1 MIEDY
6 VDENQLRLKYV
17 DEKKSTRKVAKE
29 MGVSAWLVFD
39 RLNKMGLV
47 RSHSEATFL
56 TYKSKI
62 IVLDEERIMDMYNNM
77 KLSTLKIAVELG
89 VSAGTIRDIVRKL
102 GTMRGCKDKCYTPYS
117 EPLSEENQRLMVKK
131 YLDEGKTIHEI
142 SKEMHIDAQKRLH
155 KLGVCRTTVD
165 RMKVKALYENGM
177 PTGQIAE
184 EMGISRPYIYGII
197 KKLGCLRSKS
207 QSAILA
213 WQSSY
218 FPTRQKVDA
227 DIEEI
232 KAMYIDGETTY
243 EIAQK
248 KNLSRVWIC
257 RALKESGLIRSGSE
271 AACLKWQNPQYVKNV
286 ADGLQ
291 RRPSNEEIHVDM
303 LIQESFP
310 SEFEYNGDYRLG
322 VSIGGKTPDWVH
334 INGQKKVIEYNGCFV
349 HCCLQCGYRGF
360 KKHPP
365 EWTRERDKRKL
376 KTYKK
381 HGFETLVLWGH
392 DSDEDVKNKVGEF
405 IKQRSLNLTGVSN
418 TNVK

>member
-6 VDENQLRLKYV
+6 VDEKMLRLKYV

-39 RLNKMGLV
+39 RLNKMGLI

-77 KLSTLKIAVELG
+77 KLSTLKIAAEFG

-117 EPLSEENQRLMVKK
+117 EPLSEENQILMVEK

-197 KKLGCLRSKS
+197 KKFGCLRSKS
-207 QSAILA
+207 ESAILA
-213 WQSSY
+213 WRSSY

-257 RALKESGLIRSGSE
+257 RALKEFGLIRSGSE

-291 RRPSNEEIHVDM
+291 RRPTNEEIRVDT
-303 LIQESFP
+303 LIQENSP
-310 SEFEYNGDYRLG
+310 GEFEYNGDYRLG

-349 HCCLQCGYRGF
+349 HCCPQCGYEGF

-365 EWTRERDKRKL
+365 EWTRKRDKRKL
-376 KTYKK
+376 ETYSK
-381 HGFETLVLWGH
+381 HGFETLVIWGH
-392 DSDEDVKNKVGEF
+392 DSDEVIIDKARAFVFNGDNANKEHTVNE
-405 IKQRSLNLTGVSN
+405 S
-418 TNVK
+418 